1 MYIYIYIYIYIY
13 LYINTY
19 KNAYFLASAHR
30 KYVYIYVC
38 VYVSYFFIGWA
49 LNPQLP
55 YPFQLSPGSHGFRQ
69 RFERHVQAR
78 HVASRLGALRG
89 SAGAVASKECD
100 LAHIE
105 V

>member
-1 MYIYIYIYIYIY
+1 MYTYIYIYIY

-38 VYVSYFFIGWA
+38 VCVIFLYWVGLKSTA
-49 LNPQLP
+49 S